1 MGLQSTLDKSWSTK
15 GRYRIR
21 RSTSLNRMSKAG
33 CIEGIV
39 SKRLGSPYRSGQI
52 AALDCSGRIAALG
65 QEQEPKAPKA
75 PKAPSS
81 EAGSRRGLGKMTRRK
96 REMIGLTNKRKRCRG
111 RNRLIPPGGFRS
123 VL

>member
-1 MGLQSTLDKSWSTK
+1 
-15 GRYRIR
+15 
-21 RSTSLNRMSKAG
+21 MSKAG

-39 SKRLGSPYRSGQI
+39 SKRLGSPYRSGRI

-65 QEQEPKAPKA
+65 QEQEPR
-75 PKAPSS
+75 APSS

-96 REMIGLTNKRKRCRG
+96 REIIGLTNERNRCRG

>member
-1 MGLQSTLDKSWSTK
+1 
-15 GRYRIR
+15 
-21 RSTSLNRMSKAG
+21 MSKAG

-65 QEQEPKAPKA
+65 QEQEPKA

>member
-1 MGLQSTLDKSWSTK
+1 
-15 GRYRIR
+15 
-21 RSTSLNRMSKAG
+21 MSKAG

-39 SKRLGSPYRSGQI
+39 SKRLGTH
-52 AALDCSGRIAALG
+52 CSGRIAALG
-65 QEQEPKAPKA
+65 QEQE

-96 REMIGLTNKRKRCRG
+96 REIIGLTNERKGSRG
-111 RNRLIPPGGFRS
+111 RNRLIPLGGFRS